1 MSLGG
6 TESWAT
12 DASGTFQR
20 LNRTCLSCRTQFD
33 SAWAGE
39 RICQR
44 CKGTTTWRNG
54 AATTAS
60 RSDRSHSRA
69 APKGSS

>member
-1 MSLGG
+1 MIEPDGAFRRL
-6 TESWAT
+6 
-12 DASGTFQR
+12 QR
-20 LNRTCLSCRTQFD
+20 ICLSCRAQFD

-39 RICQR
+39 RICLR

-54 AATTAS
+54 ASTTAS

-69 APKGSS
+69 ARKGSS